1 MKGASY
7 GGLNAICT
15 SVLAV
20 REWIASSLAHVCK
33 HAPELGGIFCI
44 TMSEN
49 LTNCFSQGGAWGSG
63 APNARDCP
71 RCSKRKSWDTIGEL
85 VKTFRDGLREGS
97 ERADVIAWDW
107 GWGDELAHNLIPLLS
122 KDVRFMSVSE
132 WNQPVHRGGVTT
144 KVGEYSMS
152 VVGPGPR
159 ARQNWRLARSS
170 GLKAMAK
177 VQFNKAVPYIPVIE
191 LILEH
196 CENLKR
202 EEISGVLASWTCGGY
217 ASPNLAAVSAYY
229 LDETP
234 SRAAVALRAAS
245 QRYGKAAG
253 PEMAQAWQHFS
264 TAFLQ
269 FPYGVE
275 IYKIP
280 TQHGPANPLRL
291 HATGYKAGMMLF
303 PYDDYKGWTGAY
315 PPATMQKQFATL
327 AELWG
332 HGLDVM
338 RQAKAKVSP
347 NKKDAAEQDL
357 AIALTCFYHFKSV
370 ANQAEFYLLR
380 DGGSAP
386 DAPRASRAQS
396 RMREIISEEMQL
408 AQKQYVIARQHS
420 VVGYEASNHYYYRP
434 LDLVEKVLNCQQLLD
449 ELDSRPVV

>member
-1 MKGASY
+1 
-7 GGLNAICT
+7 
-15 SVLAV
+15 
-20 REWIASSLAHVCK
+20 
-33 HAPELGGIFCI
+33 
-44 TMSEN
+44 
-49 LTNCFSQGGAWGSG
+49 
-63 APNARDCP
+63 
-71 RCSKRKSWDTIGEL
+71 
-85 VKTFRDGLREGS
+85 
-97 ERADVIAWDW
+97 
-107 GWGDELAHNLIPLLS
+107 
-122 KDVRFMSVSE
+122 
-132 WNQPVHRGGVTT
+132 
-144 KVGEYSMS
+144 
-152 VVGPGPR
+152 
-159 ARQNWRLARSS
+159 
-170 GLKAMAK
+170 
-177 VQFNKAVPYIPVIE
+177 
-191 LILEH
+191 
-196 CENLKR
+196 
-202 EEISGVLASWTCGGY
+202 
-217 ASPNLAAVSAYY
+217 
-229 LDETP
+229 
-234 SRAAVALRAAS
+234 VALRAAS